1 MFARQRLINLT
12 AGIFSACACATAC
25 STRQTSTDAV
35 ATQSECPDLSGKYMI
50 QGEDGQVHIAIEQER
65 CDRATIRRDNGYLG
79 TITSEQHVLK
89 LDGAV
94 QEDSA
99 WLGST
104 GKATTAAKFNDS
116 VLQVEARTTKGSTL
130 TMIYSMSPDGDLLE
144 HALINGREAGGPV
157 TAKRQK

>member
-1 MFARQRLINLT
+1 MFARQRLINLI
-12 AGIFSACACATAC
+12 GGMFSVCACAAAC
-25 STRQTSTDAV
+25 STRQASTDDVSAR
-35 ATQSECPDLSGKYMI
+35 SECPDLSGNYMI
-50 QGEDGQVHIAIEQER
+50 QGQDGQVHIDIEQER
-65 CDRATIRRDNGYLG
+65 CDRVTIRRDNGYLG
-79 TITSEQHVLK
+79 TITSERHVLK

-116 VLQVEARTTKGSTL
+116 VLQLEATTTNGSTL

-157 TAKRQK
+157 AAKRQK